1 MPALRVEDVI
11 RRPLIT
17 EKNTWL
23 MEQDQYSFEV
33 APDANKIQIREA
45 VERLFNVRV
54 KAVNTLNVTAKA
66 RSRAIRRG
74 RSRVTGHEAAWK
86 KAIVTLYPG
95 QRIDVFEQV

>member
-1 MPALRVEDVI
+1 MPPLRNEDVI

-23 MEQDQYSFEV
+23 MERDQYSFEV

-54 KAVNTLNVTAKA
+54 KAVNTLNVKAKP

-74 RSRVTGHEAAWK
+74 RGRISGHERAWK
-86 KAIVTLYPG
+86 KAVVTLFPG
-95 QRIDVFEQV
+95 QRIDIFEQV

>member
-54 KAVNTLNVTAKA
+54 KAVNTLNVKAKA

-74 RSRVTGHEAAWK
+74 RGRVTGHEAAWK